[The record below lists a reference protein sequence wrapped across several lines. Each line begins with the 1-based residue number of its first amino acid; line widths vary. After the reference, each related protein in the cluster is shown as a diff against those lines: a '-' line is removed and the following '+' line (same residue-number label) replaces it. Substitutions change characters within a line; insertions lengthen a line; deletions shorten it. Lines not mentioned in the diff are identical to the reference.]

1 MKMATDN
8 HNAKAMEMEE
18 DGPRSR
24 DTPKGTPK
32 GNSPFQNKDKQPMFS
47 DDGIKLNKSI
57 LLLIFDKNLLIFF
70 IIILILLLAKGQDI
84 VSIMNSFVL
93 NYPPNSL
100 LTVLSANGTVSIV
113 DIINC
118 DDYTKYHRFLGSF
131 KILSLSWTVE
141 LDSDHSPENYGMA
154 IPLKVLLINLETGE
168 VFGGVVQRLVA
179 ATTIKMFVGSFKREI
194 GMSFDGAS
202 SPSPSIG
209 EVLAELVSNDTPVED
224 YDKFTHQR
232 SI

>member
-47 DDGIKLNKSI
+47 DD
-57 LLLIFDKNLLIFF
+57 
-70 IIILILLLAKGQDI
+70 
-84 VSIMNSFVL
+84 
-93 NYPPNSL
+93 
-100 LTVLSANGTVSIV
+100 VSIV

>member
-1 MKMATDN
+1 MATDN

-47 DDGIKLNKSI
+47 DD
-57 LLLIFDKNLLIFF
+57 
-70 IIILILLLAKGQDI
+70 AKGQDI

-141 LDSDHSPENYGMA
+141 LDSDHSPENCGVA

-202 SPSPSIG
+202 SSSPSPCIG

-224 YDKFTHQR
+224 YDKITHQR

>member
-32 GNSPFQNKDKQPMFS
+32 ASSSNHSYGDSFTLHC
-47 DDGIKLNKSI
+47 IT
-57 LLLIFDKNLLIFF
+57 
-70 IIILILLLAKGQDI
+70 KGQDI

-118 DDYTKYHRFLGSF
+118 DDYTKYHRVLV
-131 KILSLSWTVE
+131 IE
-141 LDSDHSPENYGMA
+141 LDSDHSPENCGVA

-179 ATTIKMFVGSFKREI
+179 STTIKMFVGSFKREI
-194 GMSFDGAS
+194 GMSFDGASSS

-224 YDKFTHQR
+224 YDKITHQR

>member
-1 MKMATDN
+1 MATDN

-32 GNSPFQNKDKQPMFS
+32 ASSSNHSYGDSFTLHC
-47 DDGIKLNKSI
+47 IT
-57 LLLIFDKNLLIFF
+57 
-70 IIILILLLAKGQDI
+70 KGQDI

-118 DDYTKYHRFLGSF
+118 DDYTKYHRVL
-131 KILSLSWTVE
+131 
-141 LDSDHSPENYGMA
+141 
-154 IPLKVLLINLETGE
+154 VLLINLETGE

-179 ATTIKMFVGSFKREI
+179 STTIKMFVGSFKREI
-194 GMSFDGAS
+194 GMSFDGASSS

-224 YDKFTHQR
+224 YDKITHQR